1 MGLAA
6 LEGLEVEEAGE
17 PLPLLLELIFPVTL
31 AVDFAEVD
39 FTLLVEELAELS
51 EAYSCADWNVTQ
63 LDVAGIFAVYGMVEM
78 GPRDSGGCMYVVT
91 TPAELVYTPGGSWL
105 SLSQTVYSLGA

>member
-1 MGLAA
+1 MGPAA
-6 LEGLEVEEAGE
+6 LEGLEVDEVVGE
-17 PLPLLLELIFPVTL
+17 PLPELLFPL

-39 FTLLVEELAELS
+39 FTLLVEVLAELS

-63 LDVAGIFAVYGMVEM
+63 LDVAGILAVYGRVEI
-78 GPRDSGGCMYVVT
+78 GPRDSGGWVYVVT